1 MPGRTSA
8 DQPEKAAAA
17 VLERFKLGD
26 AAPIPVDKIAK
37 GLGALVRYS
46 PLDDELSGMIY
57 IKNGTPIIG
66 VNALHHVNRQ
76 RFTIAH
82 ECGHLELHRE
92 LLSSEVH
99 VDKEYEV
106 PVLVFN
112 RDHQSSLGTQ
122 PIEIQANRFAAA
134 LLVPHALLQK
144 TLDGRLASADIDDES
159 PLDELARKF
168 RVSKS
173 MMEYRLKSLSATK

>member
-1 MPGRTSA
+1 MPSRPSA
-8 DQPEKAAAA
+8 EQPESAAAA

-26 AAPIPVDKIAK
+26 SAPIPVDKIAK
-37 GLGALVRYS
+37 ALGAQVRYS

-57 IKNGTPIIG
+57 IKDGTPIIG

-82 ECGHLELHRE
+82 ECGHLELHRD
-92 LLSSEVH
+92 LLSAEIH

-112 RDHQSSLGTQ
+112 RDHESALGTK

-144 TLDGRLASADIDDES
+144 ALDGKSGSADIDDEG
-159 PLDELARKF
+159 PLDALARKF

-173 MMEYRLKSLSATK
+173 MMEYRLKSLSAK

>member
-1 MPGRTSA
+1 MPSTQSA
-8 DQPEKAAAA
+8 DWPEKAAAS
-17 VLERFKLGD
+17 VLERFRLGD
-26 AAPIPVDKIAK
+26 SAPIPVDKIAK

-46 PLDDELSGMIY
+46 PLDNELSGMIY
-57 IKNGTPIIG
+57 IKDGTPIIG
-66 VNALHHVNRQ
+66 VNALHHINRQ

-82 ECGHLELHRE
+82 ECGHLELHRD
-92 LLSSEVH
+92 LLSSQVH
-99 VDKEYEV
+99 VDKEFSV
-106 PVLVFN
+106 PMLLN
-112 RDHQSSLGTQ
+112 RDHQSSLGTE

-134 LLVPHALLQK
+134 LLVPHALLQEI
-144 TLDGRLASADIDDES
+144 LDGRLASVDIDDES